1 VHKVKQKTVGDFAN
15 DIMHANNN
23 KLTQNISGSLMN
35 DFAKG
40 FNKGQY
46 SRNNQ
51 YTTESVNPQ
60 LNQDAFVVQQ
70 EQALLQT
77 MRMFNPN
84 K

>member
-1 VHKVKQKTVGDFAN
+1 
-15 DIMHANNN
+15 
-23 KLTQNISGSLMN
+23 MN

-46 SRNNQ
+46 SRHNQ